1 MTQFR
6 ALAAR
11 ANYLAADRIDI
22 QYAVKEMCRGMASP
36 QVRHWNALKRLAR
49 YLAGRPRAVWRYDWQ
64 DMVDVQAYSDSD
76 FAGCRR
82 TARSTSGGVIL
93 RGGHH
98 LKSWSATQKK
108 VTLSSAEAELAAC
121 IKTSSEVIGIL
132 QMASGLGRTVAGEVY
147 VDSSAALAVV
157 GRKGNGKLRHIRVGH
172 LWVQQVA
179 EDEVLA
185 YRKVHGKTNPA
196 DICTKHVQQAL
207 TDAAAD
213 RTGMEFR
220 GGRAEEGLELNRVRK
235 EEEENPDDLRGSDV
249 GRAAQVSGTGGG
261 SQ

>member
-1 MTQFR
+1 M
-6 ALAAR
+6 
-11 ANYLAADRIDI
+11 
-22 QYAVKEMCRGMASP
+22 RGA
-36 QVRHWNALKRLAR
+36 H
-49 YLAGRPRAVWRYDWQ
+49 Y
-64 DMVDVQAYSDSD
+64 
-76 FAGCRR
+76 
-82 TARSTSGGVIL
+82 
-93 RGGHH
+93 
-98 LKSWSATQKK
+98 LKSWSSTQKK

-132 QMASGLGRTVAGEVY
+132 QMTAGLGRTVSGEVY

-207 TDAAAD
+207 MEAAAD
-213 RTGMEFR
+213 RAGMEFR
-220 GGRAEEGLELNRVRK
+220 GGRAEEGLEVSRLEK
-235 EEEENPDDLRGSDV
+235 EEDPEGRRSPAV
-249 GRAAQVSGTGGG
+249 GRAPHIWRRDGHARRNQSQHYTHMVWVYGHSKQLLSLKG
-261 SQ
+261 SREW